1 MASSRT
7 LRTLR
12 RMKKAPASLTIRR
25 AQVAMPCELCEL
37 SIGIKWRCVQCQ
49 KYMCDNCHEIHLNT
63 QHDMEGITSSG
74 ATGEIRREKLEELN
88 KFQKSIHND
97 VLFCKTES
105 EENKH
110 MADRC
115 RSKYNDSIRRIKE
128 KEEEVKLA
136 VEKYSLKLCQDV
148 EAGKEILKDKTDE
161 NEQHIQ
167 DVKERLEDKIN
178 KLQAAIE
185 SDQADSIFTV
195 ESEIEESSTE
205 LSFMQLQ
212 KKIKDFIPGETTPV
226 NLAGLFGSLIETEI
240 PNEQT
245 DINFK
250 IMKSHSTD
258 FDYIDKIVTLDENTA
273 WFSNLRQEKLRKI
286 NIDTKIRTLKDIP
299 VKILDMALSPNSKIY
314 LSIEGSCDVKL
325 LTELNEIHQFISVDP
340 YFPCAIHV
348 SKEHD
353 VIVGVTDNGHRYTLS
368 GKRRRKIIV
377 FGIDGKEKQSYEY
390 DKNKERL
397 FTFPYRITTNIKNN
411 DILVIDRTDNYDG
424 RVMALSSRG
433 QDKWKYQGNPQIN
446 SSDNS
451 FDPEAIVT
459 TILGQV
465 IVADCSNHT
474 LHILSS
480 NGILILGVA
489 NDDGI
494 SWPISLDIDKME
506 QLWIG
511 CIDSQRSSQVNIL
524 LAKLTC
530 E

>member
-1 MASSRT
+1 M
-7 LRTLR
+7 
-12 RMKKAPASLTIRR
+12 
-25 AQVAMPCELCEL
+25 LC
-37 SIGIKWRCVQCQ
+37 
-49 KYMCDNCHEIHLNT
+49 T
-63 QHDMEGITSSG
+63 
-74 ATGEIRREKLEELN
+74 
-88 KFQKSIHND
+88 
-97 VLFCKTES
+97 
-105 EENKH
+105 
-110 MADRC
+110 
-115 RSKYNDSIRRIKE
+115 
-128 KEEEVKLA
+128 
-136 VEKYSLKLCQDV
+136 EKYSLKLCQDV
-148 EAGKEILKDKTDE
+148 EAEREILKDKTND

-167 DVKERLEDKIN
+167 DVKKKLKDKII

-185 SDQADSIFTV
+185 SDQTDSIFTV
-195 ESEIEESSTE
+195 DSEIEESSTE

-212 KKIKDFIPGETTPV
+212 RKIKDFIPVETTPV
-226 NLAGLFGSLIETEI
+226 NIAGLFGSLIETEI

-250 IMKSHSTD
+250 IMKSHSTHL
-258 FDYIDKIVTLDENTA
+258 DYIDKIVTIDEKTA
-273 WFSNLRQEKLRKI
+273 WFSNLRQEKLRKV
-286 NIDTKIRTLKDIP
+286 NIDTKIRTIKDIP
-299 VKILDMALSPNSKIY
+299 VKIFDMALAPNSKIY
-314 LSIEGSCDVKL
+314 LSIEKSCDVKL

-348 SKEHD
+348 SKEND
-353 VIVGVTDNGHRYTLS
+353 IILGVTDNGDRYTLS
-368 GKRRRKIIV
+368 GKRTRKIII

-411 DILVIDRTDNYDG
+411 DILVIDRTDYYDG
-424 RVMALSSRG
+424 RVMALSSRR

-446 SSDNS
+446 SSDNP

-459 TILGQV
+459 TSLGHI

-489 NDDGI
+489 NDYGI
-494 SWPISLDIDKME
+494 SWPISLDIDTMD

-511 CIDSQRSSQVNIL
+511 CIDSQRSLQVNIL

-530 E
+530 K

>member
-7 LRTLR
+7 SRTLR
-12 RMKKAPASLTIRR
+12 RIKNAPASLTIRR
-25 AQVAMPCELCEL
+25 AQVVMPCELCEL
-37 SIGIKWRCVQCQ
+37 GMGIKWRCVQCQ
-49 KYMCDNCHEIHLNT
+49 KYMCENCHEIHLTT
-63 QHDMEGITSSG
+63 QHEMVDIASSG
-74 ATGEIRREKLEELN
+74 ATGEIRREKLEELKN
-88 KFQKSIHND
+88 FQKSIHND

-105 EENKH
+105 EENKQR
-110 MADRC
+110 ADRC
-115 RSKYNDSIRRIKE
+115 RSKYNDSIRRITE

-148 EAGKEILKDKTDE
+148 EAESEILMDKTDE

-167 DVKERLEDKIN
+167 DVKEKLEDKIN

-185 SDQADSIFTV
+185 SEQTDSIFTV

-205 LSFMQLQ
+205 LSFMQMQ

-226 NLAGLFGSLIETEI
+226 NIAGLFGSLIETEI

-245 DINFK
+245 EINFK
-250 IMKSHSTD
+250 IMKSHSTHLD
-258 FDYIDKIVTLDENTA
+258 HINKIVTIDEKTA
-273 WFSNLRQEKLRKI
+273 WFSNLAEAKLRKV
-286 NIDTKIRTLKDIP
+286 NIDTKIRALKDIP
-299 VKILDMALSPNSKIY
+299 VKIFDMALAPNSKIY
-314 LSIEGSCDVKL
+314 LSIRESCDVKL

-348 SKEHD
+348 SKEND
-353 VIVGVTDNGHRYTLS
+353 IILGVTDKGHRYTLS
-368 GKRRRKIIV
+368 RKRSRKIIV

-390 DKNKERL
+390 DKNKEKL

-411 DILVIDRTDNYDG
+411 DILVIDRTDNYEG

-446 SSDNS
+446 SSYIP

-459 TILGQV
+459 TSLGHI

-480 NGILILGVA
+480 NGTLILGVA
-489 NDDGI
+489 DDYGI
-494 SWPISLDIDKME
+494 SWPISLDIDTME

-511 CIDSQRSSQVNIL
+511 CIDSQQPPQVNIL

-530 E
+530 K